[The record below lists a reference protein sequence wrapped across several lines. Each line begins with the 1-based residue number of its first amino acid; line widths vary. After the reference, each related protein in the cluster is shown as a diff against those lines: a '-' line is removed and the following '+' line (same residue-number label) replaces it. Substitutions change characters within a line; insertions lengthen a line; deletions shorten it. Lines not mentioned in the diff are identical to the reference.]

1 MATRPTNLTVVSQT
15 PVTSY
20 RASAKP
26 VQLKRLHLC
35 RVQPASAIPL
45 EERFPLNT
53 GGFWG
58 YAFSLPESQIYF
70 YQLKAGESFGPL
82 TPRIAFSSSDWAVLT
97 LIATPEIQ
105 KSLQDTSSQQPRT
118 RDQETQTPCV
128 FKGAHEFPPF
138 TQQHRPL
145 NAVRKTVTYAQWETK
160 STPFC
165 RWLCKASR
173 QTAEN
178 AGKDEF
184 VLELTNT
191 HSGVFNTL
199 LRIPIQDWL
208 KMVGEKNGR
217 ILELFKLSTRT
228 SDQNNPAPPHPVPL
242 PPPPPPQCFLKT
254 ATTLSS
260 TSSVNSHESPQLW
273 NSLCSN
279 PSILSAS
286 SCFYSSREPRDG
298 SCYSTAES
306 PPGVIISGRYACR
319 FAAPASITSRLELAP
334 PPCSRLAITRTDPG
348 KQPSLRCLALG
359 FEGPCVPG
367 SFQRA

>member
-20 RASAKP
+20 RASATP
-26 VQLKRLHLC
+26 AQLRRLHLC

-45 EERFPLNT
+45 EERIPLNT

-118 RDQETQTPCV
+118 RDQETQTPRV
-128 FKGAHEFPPF
+128 FKGAHASPPF

-165 RWLCKASR
+165 RWVCKASR

-228 SDQNNPAPPHPVPL
+228 SDAFKNRNDRLLHIV
-242 PPPPPPQCFLKT
+242 CK
-254 ATTLSS
+254 
-260 TSSVNSHESPQLW
+260 NSHESPQLW

-286 SCFYSSREPRDG
+286 SCFYSS
-298 SCYSTAES
+298 AQS
-306 PPGVIISGRYACR
+306 PSGLILSGRYACR
-319 FAAPASITSRLELAP
+319 FAAPAFITSRLELAQ
-334 PPCSRLAITRTDPG
+334 PPCSRMAVTRTDPG
-348 KQPSLRCLALG
+348 KQLSLRCLALG
-359 FEGPCVPG
+359 FG
-367 SFQRA
+367 

>member
-20 RASAKP
+20 RASATP
-26 VQLKRLHLC
+26 AQLRRMHLC

-105 KSLQDTSSQQPRT
+105 KSLRETSPQQPRT
-118 RDQETQTPCV
+118 RDQETQTPRV
-128 FKGAHEFPPF
+128 FKGAHAFPPF

-165 RWLCKASR
+165 RWVCKASR
-173 QTAEN
+173 QTADY
-178 AGKDEF
+178 AGKDDF
-184 VLELTNT
+184 VLDLTNT

-199 LRIPIQDWL
+199 LRIPTQDWL

-217 ILELFKLSTRT
+217 ILELFKLSTST
-228 SDQNNPAPPHPVPL
+228 TELVLVGNNPPHS
-242 PPPPPPQCFLKT
+242 K
-254 ATTLSS
+254 
-260 TSSVNSHESPQLW
+260 
-273 NSLCSN
+273 
-279 PSILSAS
+279 
-286 SCFYSSREPRDG
+286 
-298 SCYSTAES
+298 
-306 PPGVIISGRYACR
+306 
-319 FAAPASITSRLELAP
+319 
-334 PPCSRLAITRTDPG
+334 
-348 KQPSLRCLALG
+348 
-359 FEGPCVPG
+359 
-367 SFQRA
+367 

>member
-20 RASAKP
+20 RASATP
-26 VQLKRLHLC
+26 VQLRRLHLC

-118 RDQETQTPCV
+118 RDQETQTPRV
-128 FKGAHEFPPF
+128 FKGAHASPPF

-165 RWLCKASR
+165 SAFKNRNDRLLHIVCK
-173 QTAEN
+173 
-178 AGKDEF
+178 
-184 VLELTNT
+184 
-191 HSGVFNTL
+191 
-199 LRIPIQDWL
+199 
-208 KMVGEKNGR
+208 
-217 ILELFKLSTRT
+217 
-228 SDQNNPAPPHPVPL
+228 
-242 PPPPPPQCFLKT
+242 
-254 ATTLSS
+254 
-260 TSSVNSHESPQLW
+260 NSHESPQLW

-359 FEGPCVPG
+359 FG
-367 SFQRA
+367 

>member
-118 RDQETQTPCV
+118 RDQETQTPRV

-145 NAVRKTVTYAQWETK
+145 NA
-160 STPFC
+160 
-165 RWLCKASR
+165 
-173 QTAEN
+173 
-178 AGKDEF
+178 
-184 VLELTNT
+184 
-191 HSGVFNTL
+191 
-199 LRIPIQDWL
+199 
-208 KMVGEKNGR
+208 
-217 ILELFKLSTRT
+217 
-228 SDQNNPAPPHPVPL
+228 
-242 PPPPPPQCFLKT
+242 CFLKT

>member
-118 RDQETQTPCV
+118 RDQETQTPRV

-165 RWLCKASR
+165 RWVCKASR

-208 KMVGEKNGR
+208 KMVGEKNV
-217 ILELFKLSTRT
+217 LFKSRNDRLL
-228 SDQNNPAPPHPVPL
+228 HIV
-242 PPPPPPQCFLKT
+242 CK
-254 ATTLSS
+254 
-260 TSSVNSHESPQLW
+260 NSHESPQLW

-359 FEGPCVPG
+359 FGGPCVPG

>member
-20 RASAKP
+20 RASATP
-26 VQLKRLHLC
+26 AQLRRLHLC

-53 GGFWG
+53 

-118 RDQETQTPCV
+118 RDQETQTPRV
-128 FKGAHEFPPF
+128 FKGAHASPPF
-138 TQQHRPL
+138 TPQHRPL

-165 RWLCKASR
+165 RWVCKASR

-217 ILELFKLSTRT
+217 ILELFKLM
-228 SDQNNPAPPHPVPL
+228 L
-242 PPPPPPQCFLKT
+242 LKT
-254 ATTLSS
+254 ATTVSS

-286 SCFYSSREPRDG
+286 SCFYSS
-298 SCYSTAES
+298 AQS
-306 PPGVIISGRYACR
+306 PSGLILSGRYAFR
-319 FAAPASITSRLELAP
+319 FAAPSFITSRLELAQ
-334 PPCSRLAITRTDPG
+334 PPCSRMAVTRTDPG
-348 KQPSLRCLALG
+348 KQPSFRCLALG
-359 FEGPCVPG
+359 FG
-367 SFQRA
+367 

>member
-20 RASAKP
+20 RASATP
-26 VQLKRLHLC
+26 AQLRRLHLC

-58 YAFSLPESQIYF
+58 YAFSLLESQIYF

-118 RDQETQTPCV
+118 RDQETQTPRV
-128 FKGAHEFPPF
+128 FKGAHAFPPF

-165 RWLCKASR
+165 KWVCKASR

-178 AGKDEF
+178 AGKDDF
-184 VLELTNT
+184 VLDLTNT

-199 LRIPIQDWL
+199 LRIPTQDWL

-217 ILELFKLSTRT
+217 ILELFKLM
-228 SDQNNPAPPHPVPL
+228 L
-242 PPPPPPQCFLKT
+242 LKT
-254 ATTLSS
+254 ATTVSS

-306 PPGVIISGRYACR
+306 PSGLILSGRYACT
-319 FAAPASITSRLELAP
+319 FAAPAFITSRLELAQ
-334 PPCSRLAITRTDPG
+334 PPCSRMAITRTDPG

-359 FEGPCVPG
+359 FG
-367 SFQRA
+367 

>member
-1 MATRPTNLTVVSQT
+1 MATRPTNLTVISQT

-20 RASAKP
+20 RASATP
-26 VQLKRLHLC
+26 VQLRRLHLC

-118 RDQETQTPCV
+118 RDQETQTPRV

-165 RWLCKASR
+165 
-173 QTAEN
+173 
-178 AGKDEF
+178 
-184 VLELTNT
+184 
-191 HSGVFNTL
+191 
-199 LRIPIQDWL
+199 
-208 KMVGEKNGR
+208 
-217 ILELFKLSTRT
+217 
-228 SDQNNPAPPHPVPL
+228 
-242 PPPPPPQCFLKT
+242 
-254 ATTLSS
+254 
-260 TSSVNSHESPQLW
+260 
-273 NSLCSN
+273 
-279 PSILSAS
+279 SILSAS

-306 PPGVIISGRYACR
+306 PPGVIISGRNACR

-359 FEGPCVPG
+359 FG
-367 SFQRA
+367 